1 MQIVELNSEFNITV
15 PFNHYTKRN
24 LAMVKELPERRWN
37 PNKKVWRVPIAHRDL
52 VNELAKRCRAEV
64 IKVDNS
70 QRIEIGEL
78 PELPELDL
86 ELPLSHP
93 KGFQLREYQGK
104 GVARGMQ
111 LKRFINGDEQGL
123 GKAQPVYSKI
133 ATPQGWKTFGDIKIG
148 DLVFG
153 LDGKTQKV
161 TGVFPQSENETY
173 RVHFNDGF
181 HVDCNL
187 EHLWIVRDQNRRRRG
202 KGWTNKTL
210 KELLEQGIEYKSN
223 PKRVAYGAKPILK
236 WELPSISPVEYQNKH
251 FIIHP
256 YIMGCLLGDGCMT
269 GKTPCISIPDHQME
283 IKNRIESLLPDNLK
297 VYINRHPDC
306 PQYYI
311 TQTGTTK
318 ANPFQKEIK
327 RLGINV
333 HSKDKFV
340 PIEYLQASVEQ
351 RKELLMGL
359 MDTDGSARRNR
370 ITYHTMSSGLV
381 DGISELVQSLGGLV
395 RVREYDRGE
404 KGLEYQVSIKSDFF
418 PFTLTD
424 KLNQCWKRK
433 RKFTSRY
440 ISKVE
445 KVGKHE
451 HVCISVSNKD
461 CIYLTNHYVPTH
473 NTIQSISTLLALS
486 LKGYDVFPTLV
497 ICPAAMKTT
506 WEREFEEWTDLKA
519 MILDN
524 SNKTT
529 WPNFHQMG
537 VADAFITNFESLKK
551 FFVEYMP
558 PKGKLRRSDQIKMN
572 PNINLFKS
580 IIVDESHRCK
590 DIKTQQSKLVLR
602 IAHGKEYVILL
613 TGTSV
618 VNKPIDL
625 FPQLAI
631 LGRHNQFGGRKGFLA
646 RYCEGGSGAANLK
659 ELNYLINK
667 YCFFRREKKD
677 VAKDL
682 PDKQRQTILCDI
694 TTRKEYNKAFHEFE
708 QYLKE
713 SGCSDKEIAKK
724 MRGEIMVKMG
734 ELKRISAL
742 GKLNEVKEF
751 IREVNDSGEKLIV
764 FCVLHSIVDELLRE
778 FPKAVTVTGRDNS
791 QKKQEAIDAF
801 QNDDDTKL
809 IICNIKAAGVGIT
822 LTASSRVAFVEYPW
836 TYADCVQC
844 EDRAHRIGQK
854 NNVMCTYFL
863 GNNTVDEDLYKMI
876 QEKRHVANTITGATD
891 TMEMSFVDNMMGL
904 FNIKD

>member
-1 MQIVELNSEFNITV
+1 MQIVEKASEFNITV

-24 LAMVKELPERRWN
+24 LSMVKALPERRWN
-37 PNKKVWRVPIAHRDL
+37 PTKKVWTVPLAHRQL
-52 VNELAKRCRAEV
+52 VDELAKRCRAEV
-64 IKVDNS
+64 VKVDNS
-70 QRIEIGEL
+70 PRIEIGEL
-78 PELPELDL
+78 PVLPELDL

-93 KGFQLREYQGK
+93 KGFELREYQGK

-123 GKAQPVYSKI
+123 GK
-133 ATPQGWKTFGDIKIG
+133 
-148 DLVFG
+148 
-153 LDGKTQKV
+153 
-161 TGVFPQSENETY
+161 
-173 RVHFNDGF
+173 
-181 HVDCNL
+181 
-187 EHLWIVRDQNRRRRG
+187 
-202 KGWTNKTL
+202 
-210 KELLEQGIEYKSN
+210 
-223 PKRVAYGAKPILK
+223 
-236 WELPSISPVEYQNKH
+236 
-251 FIIHP
+251 
-256 YIMGCLLGDGCMT
+256 
-269 GKTPCISIPDHQME
+269 
-283 IKNRIESLLPDNLK
+283 
-297 VYINRHPDC
+297 
-306 PQYYI
+306 
-311 TQTGTTK
+311 
-318 ANPFQKEIK
+318 
-327 RLGINV
+327 
-333 HSKDKFV
+333 
-340 PIEYLQASVEQ
+340 
-351 RKELLMGL
+351 
-359 MDTDGSARRNR
+359 
-370 ITYHTMSSGLV
+370 
-381 DGISELVQSLGGLV
+381 
-395 RVREYDRGE
+395 
-404 KGLEYQVSIKSDFF
+404 
-418 PFTLTD
+418 
-424 KLNQCWKRK
+424 
-433 RKFTSRY
+433 
-440 ISKVE
+440 
-445 KVGKHE
+445 
-451 HVCISVSNKD
+451 
-461 CIYLTNHYVPTH
+461 
-473 NTIQSISTLLALS
+473 TIQSISTLLALS
-486 LKGYDVFPTLV
+486 MKGEDVFPALV

-506 WEREFEEWTDLKA
+506 WEREFEEWTDLRA

-551 FFVEYMP
+551 FFVESMP

-590 DIKTQQSKLVLR
+590 DIKTQQAKLVLR

-708 QYLKE
+708 QYLKD
-713 SGCSDKEIAKK
+713 SGCTDKEIAKK

-751 IREVNDSGEKLIV
+751 IREVIDSGEKLIV
-764 FCVLHSIVDELLRE
+764 FCVLHSIVDELRRE
-778 FPKAVTVTGRDNS
+778 FPRAVTVTGRDNS
-791 QKKQEAIDAF
+791 QKKQEAIDSF
-801 QNDDDTKL
+801 QNDEGTKL

-863 GNNTVDEDLYKMI
+863 GKNTVDEDLYKMI

-904 FNIKD
+904 FNIED